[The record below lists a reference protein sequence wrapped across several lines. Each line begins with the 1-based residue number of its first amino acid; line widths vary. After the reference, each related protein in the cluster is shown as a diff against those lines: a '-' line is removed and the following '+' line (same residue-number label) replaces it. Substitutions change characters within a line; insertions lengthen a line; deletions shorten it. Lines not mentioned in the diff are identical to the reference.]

1 MSKSK
6 RNQLEQ
12 MKNKKKG
19 DDDDSDDEM
28 LNIEKKSMT

>member
-1 MSKSK
+1 
-6 RNQLEQ
+6 LEQ

-28 LNIEKKSMT
+28 LNIEKKSMTWVLKIF